1 MLPYSQSTGRKLRPE
16 GNNEWNLFS
25 NPHANCKWKSKIE
38 IENVNHFWHVDYIRD
53 FYWKIQGFTIGFP
66 IHISAMP
73 TLSLKKPSKIHQTK
87 AWQRMDGD
95 NPGITS
101 DLSFG
106 RTHSKGI
113 QNSLVICY
121 FTFHIKTNSIFND
134 RSLILELTSS
144 LSSRVLS
151 FLHDGQ
157 FQRITNKTQRN
168 RVQRTFRLV
177 LLFRSVVSRFSGL
190 SVELSFPSRLGRFLE
205 KLIMKIHA
213 SSPENAPQDKSRGQ
227 RQWSCVDGRTI
238 NPYHWDMTAVN
249 GEETSTDSQIHSNIE
264 ASRKIWKEKAS
275 IFDRW
280 IVHWRL
286 NHEPAQQ
293 KYQVNQSRFLWL
305 ASGRAMDDAR
315 PKEVHTCM
323 GLGTTA
329 GKSFAG
335 IEYDL
340 TSDEVP
346 RP

>member
-1 MLPYSQSTGRKLRPE
+1 MKIDFLMK
-16 GNNEWNLFS
+16 NE
-25 NPHANCKWKSKIE
+25 KSLL
-38 IENVNHFWHVDYIRD
+38 IR
-53 FYWKIQGFTIGFP
+53 
-66 IHISAMP
+66 
-73 TLSLKKPSKIHQTK
+73 
-87 AWQRMDGD
+87 
-95 NPGITS
+95 
-101 DLSFG
+101 
-106 RTHSKGI
+106 
-113 QNSLVICY
+113 Y

-305 ASGRAMDDAR
+305 RSAYERERELCWTAIIDPWSFSWFYGCPKLLYARWKWLLAGTGQTVIQLASA
-315 PKEVHTCM
+315 
-323 GLGTTA
+323 
-329 GKSFAG
+329 
-335 IEYDL
+335 
-340 TSDEVP
+340 
-346 RP
+346 